1 MISPTFQRAPAGA
14 GQAHGPRGFT
24 LIELLVV
31 IAIIAIL
38 AAMLLPALS
47 KAKAKAHQI
56 TCVSNLKQTGLALSM
71 WSGDNKEWLPPGE
84 GTFWGLYFGQRPGY
98 REDNRSRYELAY
110 YLATY
115 LGYPGPTSDPEP
127 QVAKVFF
134 CPAFERFTPPVL
146 EKTAERTCYG
156 LFHPRYSTI
165 TNLPPTQ
172 NRPFGYAPGQETPQ
186 QRPMRISALQSMAKT
201 AGVSLTDFWAIV
213 DLDRVG
219 SPNVGWAQEIPPTPV
234 HGSSRNYLFFD
245 YHVENKKAE
254 ARPVY

>member
-1 MISPTFQRAPAGA
+1 MNPSQRLTSRLGTRATLV
-14 GQAHGPRGFT
+14 GFT

-47 KAKAKAHQI
+47 KAKSKALQVNCI
-56 TCVSNLKQTGLALSM
+56 SNLKQTGLALNM
-71 WSGDNKEWLPPGE
+71 WIEDNNDWLPPGG
-84 GTFWGLYFGQRPGY
+84 GTFYGLYFGQRPGY
-98 REDNRSRYELAY
+98 REDARSKYELAY

-115 LGYPGPTSDPEP
+115 LGYPAPSSDPEP

-134 CPAFERFTPPVL
+134 CPAFERFQPPIQ

-165 TNLPPTQ
+165 TNLTAGQ
-172 NRPFGYAPGQETPQ
+172 DRPFGYAPGQETPQ
-186 QRPMRISALQSMAKT
+186 QRPKKMSAVQGMAGQ
-201 AGVSLTDFWAIV
+201 AGVSLSDFWAVV

-219 SPNVGWAQEIPPTPV
+219 SPTVGWAQEIPPKPV
-234 HGSSRNYLFFD
+234 HGTTRNYLYFD
-245 YHVENKKAE
+245 YHVASKKA
-254 ARPVY
+254 ANAPVY